1 MAPGVMAP
9 GVMAPG
15 VTALGVVEESAA
27 VIAAPVAHPA
37 LVAPPVAAVVAPPV
51 AAVVSAAPPA
61 APAFLAPEA
70 PRSAIVGVLNAR
82 AASFQQCVDVAVL
95 RGEVGGQ
102 LSVGWMIVAGVVGA
116 VHVVNDSTGNS
127 LVGECFSKV
136 ISGLQF
142 PPTLTAQVAAYP
154 WSFAT
159 E

>member
-1 MAPGVMAP
+1 
-9 GVMAPG
+9 
-15 VTALGVVEESAA
+15 LVEESA
-27 VIAAPVAHPA
+27 VAF
-37 LVAPPVAAVVAPPV
+37 
-51 AAVVSAAPPA
+51 A
-61 APAFLAPEA
+61 APASPPEVVATPVAVVVSVPVADPPPAPAGVAPEA

-82 AASFQQCVDVAVL
+82 AASFQQCVDAAVL
-95 RGEVGGQ
+95 RGDVGGQ
-102 LSVGWMIVAGVVGA
+102 LSVGWVIVAGVVGA
-116 VHVVNDSTGNS
+116 VHVVRDSTGNS